1 MASHASTVRW
11 LAERVAVLLGVPA
24 DTVSA
29 SVPFSALGLSS
40 VQAVQLSDEL
50 QRWAAVELA
59 PTVAYDHPT
68 ITDLAGLIAQLTD
81 GERPGGERARAEPGT
96 ATRAVSGPGQ
106 PPSGVPVAI
115 VGIGCR
121 MPGARGLA
129 EFWQLLS
136 DGADAIGDVPAAR
149 WPEGAFPQ
157 QRQGGFLDDL
167 EGFDADFFGISVRE
181 ASRMDPQQRLALEV
195 SWEALEDAGI
205 AADGL
210 AGSATGVFMGVSTFD
225 HGTAL
230 FGSLE
235 GVQPYDGTGAALS
248 IVANRLSYC
257 LNLRGPSMT
266 VDTACSSSLV
276 AVHLACQALRAGE
289 ADLAIAGGVNVITSP
304 RIALSFSAS
313 SLLAPDS
320 RCKPFDHRANG
331 YVRSEGVGVVV
342 LKPLPRAIAD
352 GDRVYAVLLGSSVNQ
367 DGRTNGITA
376 PHGAAQAEV
385 LRAACA
391 AAGVSP
397 AELGYVEAH
406 GTGTAVGDPIEIAAV
421 AQVYGAGRPAGR
433 PLLVGS
439 VKSNI
444 GHLEAAAGVA
454 GLIKTALAL
463 HHQLIPP
470 TLHYE
475 RPNPLLGLDQ
485 IPVVVAARPSAWP
498 AAPGGAPAPAG
509 VSSFGFGGTNAHLIV
524 GAAPARPEDSEAGAG
539 RLPRLVTI
547 SARSDSALRDRAAAW
562 AAEARA
568 RAGDAGWLSRAAV
581 SAARRVDH
589 APHRAAVVASD
600 AIELADALRE
610 IAAGRPGDDR
620 AGMSREAHRAPKVA
634 LVFPGQGPQWPG
646 MGRQLAASLPVFREA
661 MREADAAIASHLGRS
676 LWSDEHGL
684 VVAGTAEVQP
694 ALFATQVALAAVWR
708 DWGVWGDGVVGHSMG
723 EIAAA
728 CVAGALS
735 LDDAAQLVCERSR
748 LLTELTGLGGLALVE
763 LEEDESAALISAR
776 GHRLSV
782 AAVNGPR
789 ATVLSGDP
797 GALGELL
804 GELDARGIFW
814 RKIAVDFAAHSPQV
828 EPLLPRL
835 RSALDQIAP
844 MAADRPMY
852 STVTA
857 APVAGTDLGPDY
869 WLRNVRAPVRF
880 GPAIGRMGSDGFDAF
895 IEIAPHPVLARPIA
909 EYLAEAGRAGVPVI
923 SSLRRGEDELGSLL
937 GALGQLHTAGGSID
951 WRAVYPG
958 PSRHQPLPPHGWRHE
973 QFPIARPAAP
983 SPDRAEPAGGR
994 LLGRSMSVGAV
1005 PGLRVWELP
1014 LSLDSRPELA
1024 DHQVEGTAVVPAAYW
1039 LTAALEA
1046 ASAQARGAAVALR
1059 EVSFAQ
1065 PCALDGDRSPELQL
1079 SLRSEAGRRTRF
1091 AVTGSPAAGQPRSHA
1106 EGLVVEL
1113 PAEAAAPAPQNA
1125 DLIARR
1131 CASEFSADDLYQRLD
1146 RAGLNY
1152 GPAFRGLAG
1161 GYLGEGEALARVR
1174 LPAAL
1179 PGGYGPLHP
1188 ALLDSCLHTI
1198 AAAASESV
1206 TEAAVPLPIGAAEV
1220 RSAAAPPLT
1229 EGWCHARV
1237 RPAGDRDLIADVVV
1251 FDDSGA
1257 VAWSAD
1263 GFLVR
1268 LSALRRGPGQG
1279 RLHEVRWRPLAPGPP
1294 AGGPAGW
1301 LLLAHDDEVA
1311 RVLADA
1317 LTRAGDRVLTAD
1329 PADLAAGRYAALL
1342 AAAETTLDG
1351 SLRGVVDLRAA
1362 GAGPGRPADLL
1373 AASTRAALLLAQAV
1387 TGRSWRQPPPRL
1399 WLATAGI
1406 EVAGGAA
1413 PGALAA
1419 AGLWG
1424 LGRTVANE
1432 FPASG
1437 CSVVDL
1443 DPAAAGLGLDVA
1455 AAALRAQRPPRQAAV
1470 RDGQLLTPVLA
1481 ELPRAPRLT
1490 GLPGLR
1496 ADRAYLVTGG
1506 LGALGLQV
1514 AAWLAGRGARQLLL
1528 LGRGTPSAAAAS
1540 QIAALT
1546 AAGCAVQ
1553 LVRADAADRP
1563 GLAAALRGTG
1573 WSGRIGGVV
1582 HLAGELRDA
1591 LVPDLDATA
1600 LDGVLGGKAL
1610 GAWHLHEL
1618 TRDEPAEFF
1627 ILFSSLAGVFGSPGQ
1642 AGYAA
1647 ANTFLDALA
1656 RHRAVLGLPGQSLAW
1671 GPWRG
1676 PGLAA
1681 ASGGADRLAARGV
1694 PPLDPAAAIGL
1705 LGEAVSDGRPHLV
1718 ISAFDPAEIRRAGSW
1733 AVARDLLAPA
1743 LGEDS
1748 GPDRPARARGWLAE
1762 DLAAADLDAER
1773 RHALGVFLSE
1783 QVALGL
1789 GTQPGA
1795 VPAGVPLQALGFDSL
1810 MAIELR
1816 GRLEE
1821 ALGIRLS
1828 ATLAYAHPTVDALA
1842 DHLMARLWPAGPG
1855 PGPAAEP
1862 ARPGGVTHDDLTA
1875 LDDAE
1880 LAALL
1885 AAELEAPGRSRQED
1899 E

>member
-1 MASHASTVRW
+1 MGSQAGTARW
-11 LAERVAVLLGVPA
+11 LAEHLAVLLDVPVGA
-24 DTVSA
+24 VSPD
-29 SVPFSALGLSS
+29 VPFSALGLSS

-50 QRWAAVELA
+50 QRWAGVELA

-68 ITDLAGLIAQLTD
+68 ISELAAHIARLTS
-81 GERPGGERARAEPGT
+81 GEPAGGARAAAGANHGT
-96 ATRAVSGPGQ
+96 AAAAGQASAAAAVA
-106 PPSGVPVAI
+106 V

-121 MPGARGLA
+121 LPGARGLA

-136 DGADAIGDVPAAR
+136 DGADAVTDVPAGR
-149 WPEGAFPQ
+149 WPAGAFPQ

-167 EGFDADFFGISVRE
+167 EGFDADFFGISARE
-181 ASRMDPQQRLALEV
+181 ASRMDPQQRLSLEV

-257 LNLRGPSMT
+257 LNLRGPSLT

-276 AVHLACQALRAGE
+276 AVHLACQALRSGE
-289 ADLAIAGGVNVITSP
+289 AELAIAGGVNVITSP
-304 RIALSFSAS
+304 RVALSFSAS
-313 SLLAPDS
+313 SLLAADS
-320 RCKPFDHRANG
+320 RCKPFDHRADG

-342 LKPLPRAIAD
+342 LKPLPRAVAD
-352 GDRVYAVLLGSSVNQ
+352 GDRIYAVLLGSAVNQ

-376 PHGAAQAEV
+376 PHGAAQAAV

-391 AAGVSP
+391 AAGVQP
-397 AELGYVEAH
+397 GEVGYVEAH

-421 AQVYGAGRPAGR
+421 AEVLGAGRPSER

-463 HHQLIPP
+463 HHQVVPP

-475 RPNPLLGLDQ
+475 RPNPLLGLDR
-485 IPVVVAARPSAWP
+485 IPVQVAARCEAWP
-498 AAPGGAPAPAG
+498 AAPDGSPALAG

-524 GAAPARPEDSEAGAG
+524 SAAPATPGLTGAG
-539 RLPRLVTI
+539 DERLPRLVTI
-547 SARSDSALRDRAAAW
+547 SARSESALRARAAAW

-568 RAGDAGWLSRAAV
+568 RAGEAGWLPRAAAA
-581 SAARRVDH
+581 SARRVDH
-589 APHRAAVVASD
+589 APHRAAGVARD
-600 AIELADALRE
+600 AIELAAALE
-610 IAAGRPGDDR
+610 GIATGQRQADGQG
-620 AGMSREAHRAPKVA
+620 AREAHRSPKVA

-646 MGRQLAASLPVFREA
+646 MGRRLAATLPVFREA
-661 MREADAAIASHLGRS
+661 IREADAAIAQYLGRS

-684 VVAGTAEVQP
+684 VVTGTAEVQP
-694 ALFATQVALAAVWR
+694 ALFATQVALAAAWR
-708 DWGVWGDGVVGHSMG
+708 HWGIWGDGVVGHSMG

-735 LDDAAQLVCERSR
+735 LEDAAQVVCERSR

-763 LEEDESAALISAR
+763 LDQDEAAALISTR
-776 GHRLSV
+776 RHELSV

-797 GALGELL
+797 GALDGLL
-804 GELDARGIFW
+804 GELDARGVFG

-835 RSALDQIAP
+835 RSALAGITPLTAER
-844 MAADRPMY
+844 AMY

-857 APVAGTDLGPDY
+857 APVAGADLGPGY

-880 GPAIGRMGSDGFDAF
+880 GPAIGRMAADGFDAF
-895 IEIAPHPVLARPIA
+895 IEIAPHPVLARPTA
-909 EYLAEAGRAGVPVI
+909 EYLAEAGHGAVPVI
-923 SSLRRGEDELGSLL
+923 SSLRRGADELASLL
-937 GALGQLHTAGGSID
+937 GALGQLHVAGAGVD
-951 WRAVYPG
+951 WQSVYPG
-958 PSRHQPLPPHGWRHE
+958 PSGHQPLPPHGWRRRH
-973 QFPIARPAAP
+973 FPIARLGGPPAGRAAP
-983 SPDRAEPAGGR
+983 EGR
-994 LLGRSMSVGAV
+994 SLLGRGMKVAAV

-1014 LSLDSRPELA
+1014 LSLDTRPELA
-1024 DHQVEGTAVVPAAYW
+1024 DHQVEGTTIVPAAYW
-1039 LTAALEA
+1039 LTAVLQA
-1046 ASAQARGAAVALR
+1046 AGGQARGSAVELR
-1059 EVSFAQ
+1059 DVTFAQ
-1065 PCALDGDRSPELQL
+1065 PCALDGERSPELQL
-1079 SLRSEAGRRTRF
+1079 SLRPGPDGSTRF
-1091 AVTGSPAAGQPRSHA
+1091 AVTGAPAAGQPRSHA
-1106 EGLVVEL
+1106 EGLVAEITGAAGR
-1113 PAEAAAPAPQNA
+1113 PAQESADVIAA
-1125 DLIARR
+1125 R
-1131 CASEFSADDLYQRLD
+1131 CPSEFSAEELYQRLD
-1146 RAGLNY
+1146 RAGLGY

-1161 GYLGEGEALARVR
+1161 GYLGENEALARIR

-1179 PGGYGPLHP
+1179 PAAGGPLHP
-1188 ALLDSCLHTI
+1188 ALLDSCLHAI
-1198 AAAASESV
+1198 AAAAGESV
-1206 TEAAVPLPIGAAEV
+1206 SEAAVPLPVGAAAV
-1220 RSAAAPPLT
+1220 RSAAAGPSLV

-1237 RPAGDRDLIADVVV
+1237 RQAGDRDLLADVVV
-1251 FDDSGA
+1251 FDDAGA

-1263 GFLVR
+1263 GFRVR
-1268 LSALRRGPGQG
+1268 LSALRQGPGHG
-1279 RLHEVRWRPLAPGPP
+1279 RLYEVRWQPLPP
-1294 AGGPAGW
+1294 AAAADGPAGW
-1301 LLLAHDDEVA
+1301 LLLSHDDELA

-1329 PADLAAGRYAALL
+1329 PADLVPERYDALL
-1342 AAAETTLDG
+1342 AAAETSLDG
-1351 SLRGVVDLRAA
+1351 SLRAVVDLRAA
-1362 GAGPGRPADLL
+1362 APARPARPGDAL
-1373 AASTRAALLLAQAV
+1373 AARTGEALLLAQAV

-1399 WLATAGI
+1399 WLTTAGI
-1406 EVAGGAA
+1406 EATGSAD
-1413 PGALAA
+1413 PDALAT

-1432 FPASG
+1432 FPAQG
-1437 CSVVDL
+1437 CSLADL
-1443 DPAAAGLGLDVA
+1443 DPAAAGLGLDVLA
-1455 AAALRAQRPPRQAAV
+1455 AVLRAQRPPHQVAV
-1470 RDGQLLTPVLA
+1470 RDGGLLAPVLA
-1481 ELPRAPRLT
+1481 ELPPAPRAA
-1490 GLPGLR
+1490 GLPRLR
-1496 ADRAYLVTGG
+1496 PDRGYLVTGG

-1514 AAWLAGRGARQLLL
+1514 ADWLAGQGARRLLL
-1528 LGRGTPSAAAAS
+1528 LGRGGPSAAAAS
-1540 QIAALT
+1540 KIAALT
-1546 AAGCAVQ
+1546 AAGCEVQ
-1553 LVRADAADRP
+1553 VVRADLADRP
-1563 GLAAALRGTG
+1563 GLTAALRETG

-1600 LDGVLGGKAL
+1600 LDRVLGGKAL
-1610 GAWHLHEL
+1610 GGWNLHEV

-1627 ILFSSLAGVFGSPGQ
+1627 ILFSSLAGVVGSPGQ

-1656 RHRAVLGLPGQSLAW
+1656 RHRAVLGLPAQSLAW
-1671 GPWRG
+1671 GPWQG

-1681 ASGGADRLAARGV
+1681 AGGGVDRLAARGV
-1694 PPLDPAAAIGL
+1694 PPLDPAAAVGL
-1705 LGEAVSDGRPHLV
+1705 LDEAVSDGRPHLV
-1718 ISAFDPAEIRRAGSW
+1718 IAAFDPAGMRRADPW
-1733 AVARDLLAPA
+1733 AAARELLAPV
-1743 LGEDS
+1743 LGQGS
-1748 GPDRPARARGWLAE
+1748 GPGGPAQVRGWLAE
-1762 DLAAADLDAER
+1762 ALAAAELDTER
-1773 RHALGVFLSE
+1773 RPALSAFLSE
-1783 QVALGL
+1783 QVARGL
-1789 GTQPGA
+1789 GAQPGEVA
-1795 VPAGVPLQALGFDSL
+1795 ADVPLQALGFDSL

-1828 ATLAYAHPTVDALA
+1828 ATLAYAYPTVDALA
-1842 DHLMARLWPAGPG
+1842 DHLMARLWPAEPP

-1862 ARPGGVTHDDLTA
+1862 ARPDGPTDEDLTA
-1875 LDDAE
+1875 MDDAE

-1885 AAELEAPGRSRQED
+1885 AAELDAPARSRQED